1 MTTKM
6 THLPSK
12 GLCRLTLLL
21 SVCFLCAAIW
31 SDGVTAN
38 FAEDFILYDSLSKWS
53 LTLLLAAI
61 GGSVQWLL
69 QREQVGTWMTVTI
82 SAALV
87 MFSEFVRPLG
97 GKDHHMAA
105 FLLFGLGGPLFL
117 GAAAAVLLTWL
128 SGKGQRAKLAAAV
141 LALAVVCGAWFFWP
155 RQVTE
160 RLDVDYDGTLLYWD
174 GVSEEKSVTADQK
187 AFLRGMEWAMTVP
200 AFREQGWR
208 SDRAFLARVSG
219 EYVVVISRSDE
230 SGVYEYS
237 GSLAEFDETKPKWTI
252 FSDAAL
258 YQNLL
263 VSTGNWPE

>member
-1 MTTKM
+1 MAQKT

-61 GGSVQWLL
+61 GGSVQWLM
-69 QREQVGTWMTVTI
+69 QREQVGTWMPVTI

-87 MFSEFVRPLG
+87 VFSEFIWPLG
-97 GKDHHMAA
+97 ETDHHMAA
-105 FLLFGLGGPLFL
+105 FLLFGLGAPLFL
-117 GAAAAVLLTWL
+117 GAAAVVLLTWL
-128 SGKGQRAKLAAAV
+128 SGKGKWVKLTAAV
-141 LALAVVCGAWFFWP
+141 LTLSVACGAWFFWP

-174 GVSEEKSVTADQK
+174 GVSEQKTVTADQK
-187 AFLRGMEWAMTVP
+187 EFLRDMEWAMTVP
-200 AFREQGWR
+200 AFREQDWR
-208 SDRAFLARVSG
+208 SDRAFLARISD

-230 SGVYEYS
+230 SGVYAYS
-237 GSLAEFDETKPKWTI
+237 GSLEEFDETKPKWTI
-252 FSDAAL
+252 FSYAAL
-258 YQNLL
+258 YHNLL